1 MSCKFVELTVGIT
14 SHINKVHGRGGKDL
28 EVVRVISPHDLGH
41 KECISVLTV
50 PSLGIRL
57 LYAVKYQ
64 HLRKKHSRYSS
75 LRCYTWISHL
85 QEFDLAKC

>member
-1 MSCKFVELTVGIT
+1 MSCKFVELAVGIT
-14 SHINKVHGRGGKDL
+14 SHINEVHGRGGKNF
-28 EVVRVISPHDLGH
+28 EVVGVISPHDLGH

-64 HLRKKHSRYSS
+64 HLRKNIQYIQVWDTIRGFLIYKKLTYM
-75 LRCYTWISHL
+75 
-85 QEFDLAKC
+85 

>member
-14 SHINKVHGRGGKDL
+14 SHINEVHGCGGKDL
-28 EVVRVISPHDLGH
+28 EVVGVISPHDLGYE
-41 KECISVLTV
+41 ECISVLTV

-64 HLRKKHSRYSS
+64 HLRKNIQNIRILDVIRGFLICKY
-75 LRCYTWISHL
+75 LT
-85 QEFDLAKC
+85 